1 MNKISIMLATVLV
14 VLFVCTFS
22 FSVIS
27 FLIWVGV
34 GLLWVGVGLLNLFG
48 LNIKFSFEFCFI
60 VWIVLSTIRFVNSIC
75 KR

>member
-1 MNKISIMLATVLV
+1 MNKISIILTTILV

-22 FSVIS
+22 LSVIS
-27 FLIWVGV
+27 FLI
-34 GLLWVGVGLLNLFG
+34 WVGVGLLNLFG

-60 VWIVLSTIRFVNSIC
+60 VWIALSIVRFVNSIC

>member
-14 VLFVCTFS
+14 ILFVCTFS
-22 FSVIS
+22 LSVIS
-27 FLIWVGV
+27 FLI
-34 GLLWVGVGLLNLFG
+34 WVGVGLLNLFG

-60 VWIVLSTIRFVNSIC
+60 VWIVLSIIRFVNSMC

>member
-27 FLIWVGV
+27 FLIWVGI
-34 GLLWVGVGLLNLFG
+34 GLLNLFG

-60 VWIVLSTIRFVNSIC
+60 VWIVLSIIRFVNSMC

>member
-22 FSVIS
+22 LSVIS
-27 FLIWVGV
+27 FLI
-34 GLLWVGVGLLNLFG
+34 WVGVGLLNLFG

-60 VWIVLSTIRFVNSIC
+60 VWVALSIVRFVNSIC

>member
-22 FSVIS
+22 LSVIS
-27 FLIWVGV
+27 FLIWVGI
-34 GLLWVGVGLLNLFG
+34 GLLNLFG

-60 VWIVLSTIRFVNSIC
+60 VWIALSIVRFVNSIC

>member
-22 FSVIS
+22 LSVIS
-27 FLIWVGV
+27 FLIWVGI
-34 GLLWVGVGLLNLFG
+34 GLLNLFG

-60 VWIVLSTIRFVNSIC
+60 VWIVLSIVRFVNSIC

>member
-22 FSVIS
+22 LSVIS
-27 FLIWVGV
+27 FLI
-34 GLLWVGVGLLNLFG
+34 WVGVGLLNLFG

>member
-1 MNKISIMLATVLV
+1 MNKISIILATILV

-22 FSVIS
+22 LSVTS
-27 FLIWVGV
+27 FFI
-34 GLLWVGVGLLNLFG
+34 WVGVGLLNLFG

-60 VWIVLSTIRFVNSIC
+60 VWIALSIIRFVNSMC

>member
-1 MNKISIMLATVLV
+1 MNKISIMFATILV

-22 FSVIS
+22 LNIIS
-27 FLIWVGV
+27 FLI
-34 GLLWVGVGLLNLFG
+34 WVGVGLLNLFG

-60 VWIVLSTIRFVNSIC
+60 VWIILSIIRFANSMC

>member
-1 MNKISIMLATVLV
+1 MNKISIMFATILV

-22 FSVIS
+22 LSVIT
-27 FLIWVGV
+27 FLI
-34 GLLWVGVGLLNLFG
+34 WVGVGLLNLFG

>member
-22 FSVIS
+22 LSVIS
-27 FLIWVGV
+27 FLI
-34 GLLWVGVGLLNLFG
+34 WVGVGLLNLFG

-60 VWIVLSTIRFVNSIC
+60 VWIVLSIIRFVNSIC

>member
-22 FSVIS
+22 LGVIS
-27 FLIWVGV
+27 FLI
-34 GLLWVGVGLLNLFG
+34 WVGVGLLNLFG

-60 VWIVLSTIRFVNSIC
+60 VWVTLSIVRFVNSIC